1 MNQKQNIKVPLLHIP
16 LSYKEVLADV
26 EKNINEV
33 IESGYFILGP
43 VVEELEQKIA
53 TYCEAKYAVG
63 VSSGT
68 DALLISLM
76 AAGIKEDDEV
86 ITTPFTFFATAGSI
100 SRLGAK
106 PVFVDIE
113 PDTFN
118 IDTKQ
123 IEENITRKTRAILP
137 VHLYGQCVDMDPVL
151 DLAQKNNLVVIE
163 DAAQTIGSEYKGRR
177 AGSMGDYGCFSFF
190 PTKNLGGF
198 GDGGMVTMNSE
209 ELYEQVKILR
219 VHGSHPK
226 YYHKMIGGNFRL
238 DAIQAAVVLAKL
250 KYLDKWTEKR
260 RANAQTY
267 NRLFKEMGITDSL
280 TLPME
285 IVPRHVYNQ
294 YIVRVNNKRDELRS
308 FLGENNVSTEI
319 YYPLPLHIQDCYLS
333 LGYKKGDLP
342 ESEKAADETIA
353 LPVFP
358 ELTTDQLEYVAASIS
373 QFLKN

>member
-1 MNQKQNIKVPLLHIP
+1 MNQKQNIKVPLLDIP

-26 EKNINEV
+26 EKNINAV
-33 IESGYFILGP
+33 IKSGYFILGP
-43 VVEELEQKIA
+43 VVEELEQKIV

-151 DLAQKNNLVVIE
+151 DLAQKYNLVVIE
-163 DAAQTIGSEYKGRR
+163 DAAQAIGSEYKGRR

-267 NRLFKEMGITDSL
+267 NRLFKEMGMTDSL
-280 TLPME
+280 TLPSE
-285 IVPRHVYNQ
+285 VIPHHVYNQ
-294 YIVRVNNKRDELRS
+294 YVIRVKDKRDELRS
-308 FLGENNVSTEI
+308 FLGENNISTEI
-319 YYPLPLHIQDCYLS
+319 YYPLPLHLQDCYLS
-333 LGYKKGDLP
+333 LGYKKGNLP

-353 LPVFP
+353 LPIFP
-358 ELTTDQLEYVAASIS
+358 ELTTDQLEYVVATITH
-373 QFLKN
+373 FLKK

>member
-1 MNQKQNIKVPLLHIP
+1 MNQKQNIKVPLLDIP

-267 NRLFKEMGITDSL
+267 NRLFKEMGMTDSL
-280 TLPME
+280 TLPVE
-285 IVPRHVYNQ
+285 IVPHHVYNQ
-294 YIVRVNNKRDELRS
+294 YIVRVKNKRDELRS
-308 FLGENNVSTEI
+308 FLGENNISTEI
-319 YYPLPLHIQDCYLS
+319 YYPLPLHIQDCYSS

-353 LPVFP
+353 LPIFP
-358 ELTTDQLEYVAASIS
+358 ELTTDQLEYVVATITH
-373 QFLKN
+373 FLKK